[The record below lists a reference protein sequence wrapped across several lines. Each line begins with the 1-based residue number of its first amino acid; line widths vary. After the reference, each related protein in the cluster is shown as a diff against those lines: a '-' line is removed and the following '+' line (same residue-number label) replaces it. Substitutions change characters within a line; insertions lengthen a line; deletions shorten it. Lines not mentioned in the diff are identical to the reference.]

1 MFFNGDFPWGF
12 SMGMQN
18 QLYIYN
24 MTIYLVGG
32 LEYND

>member
-1 MFFNGDFPWGF
+1 MLFMGIFHGDFPWGYKT
-12 SMGMQN
+12 N
-18 QLYIYN
+18 YIYN